1 MTELVDVNIKNIK
14 FKKSCEKIKEHKTNY
29 IISHNG
35 KKPIVNIEKA
45 YIPFGCEIYE
55 KRQIL
60 NIDIDPKKHYD
71 VYAAINGFENQLAN
85 IENYTDKDVIKNIEN
100 KGYYKNIRESKM
112 GYIIRSHLFY
122 EPKVFCNINGF
133 TSTMTLND
141 IKNTVANVELEFG
154 TLWITDNNYG
164 IIWTIKKIEVLYNKK
179 N

>member
-60 NIDIDPKKHYD
+60 NIEIDPKKHYD

-85 IENYTDKDVIKNIEN
+85 IENYTDKDVIKNI
-100 KGYYKNIRESKM
+100 
-112 GYIIRSHLFY
+112 
-122 EPKVFCNINGF
+122 
-133 TSTMTLND
+133 
-141 IKNTVANVELEFG
+141 
-154 TLWITDNNYG
+154 
-164 IIWTIKKIEVLYNKK
+164 
-179 N
+179 